1 MRILVTGAS
10 GFVGG
15 ALLRRLADVPGVQAF
30 GVARRPLPLS
40 NYAAR
45 DLSQPFELPFRP
57 DVVVHAAAR
66 VAPWGTPTQFRQ
78 QNVDTTAQ
86 VIEFCRRAGHP
97 RLLLVSSTA
106 VFYREAH
113 QHDLDEDSPIGPAF
127 LNEYARSKAEA
138 ERLLARYDGP
148 SCILRPRAVFGPGDT
163 MLLPRLLAAARRGS
177 VPLLVSPGGPP
188 KIDLI
193 HIDTL
198 VEYLL
203 RAAQAPQL
211 GAAYNLTNAA
221 PVDLHALLKRLL
233 AALQLPAPR
242 RRVPTPLA
250 LRAAS
255 VIEAAWRVLRL
266 RSEPPITRF
275 GVAAFAYSKTFNPQR
290 MLADLGP
297 PQVSLEDG
305 IERFISEQRA
315 QWSA

>member
-15 ALLRRLADVPGVQAF
+15 ALLRRLADVPGVEAL
-30 GVARRPLPLS
+30 GVARRPLPLPH
-40 NYAAR
+40 YVAL
-45 DLSQPFELPFRP
+45 DLSRPFELPFRP

-66 VAPWGTPTQFRQ
+66 VTPWGSPAQFRQ

-86 VIEFCRRAGHP
+86 VIDFCRRAGHP

-113 QHDLDEDSPIGPAF
+113 QYDLDEDSPIGPAF
-127 LNEYARSKAEA
+127 LNEYARSKAAA
-138 ERLLARYDGP
+138 ERLLASYEGP

-163 MLLPRLLAAARRGS
+163 VLLPRLLAAARRGG

-188 KIDLI
+188 QMDLI

-203 RAAQAPQL
+203 RAARAPQL
-211 GAAYNLTNAA
+211 GPAYNLTSAQ
-221 PVDLHALLKRLL
+221 PVDLHALLQQLL
-233 AALQLPAPR
+233 AALQLPPPH
-242 RRVPTPLA
+242 RRVPTTLA

-255 VIEAAWRVLRL
+255 VVEAGWRALRL

-297 PQVSLEDG
+297 PRVSMEDG
-305 IERFISEQRA
+305 IERFIDEQRA
-315 QWSA
+315 QWAA

>member
-15 ALLRRLADVPGVQAF
+15 ALLRRLADTAGVEAF
-30 GVARRPLPLS
+30 GVGRRSLPLAH
-40 NYAAR
+40 YAAR

-66 VAPWGTPTQFRQ
+66 VAPWGSPAQFRR
-78 QNVDTTAQ
+78 QNVDTTAR
-86 VIEFCRRAGHP
+86 VIDFCRRAGLP

-113 QHDLDEDSPIGPAF
+113 QYELDEGSPIGPAF
-127 LNEYARSKAEA
+127 LNDYARSKAEA
-138 ERLLARYDGP
+138 ERLLAGYEGP

-163 MLLPRLLAAARRGS
+163 VLLPRLLAAARRGG

-188 KIDLI
+188 QVDLI

-211 GAAYNLTNAA
+211 GPAYNLTNAA
-221 PVDLHALLKRLL
+221 PVDLHALLRRLL
-233 AALQLPAPR
+233 GALQLPPPR
-242 RRVPTPLA
+242 RRVPAALA

-255 VIEAAWRVLRL
+255 VIEAGWRALRL
-266 RSEPPITRF
+266 HSEPPITRF

-297 PQVSLEDG
+297 PRVSLEDG
-305 IERFISEQRA
+305 IERFIDEQRA
-315 QWSA
+315 QWAA

>member
-15 ALLRRLADVPGVQAF
+15 ALLRRLADVPGVEAL
-30 GVARRPLPLS
+30 GVARRPLPLPH
-40 NYAAR
+40 YAAL
-45 DLSQPFELPFRP
+45 DLSQPFELPLRP

-66 VAPWGTPTQFRQ
+66 VTPWGSPAQFRQ
-78 QNVDTTAQ
+78 QNVDTTAR
-86 VIEFCRRAGHP
+86 VIDFCRRAGHP

-113 QHDLDEDSPIGPAF
+113 QYDLDEDSPIGPAF
-127 LNEYARSKAEA
+127 LNEYARSKAAA
-138 ERLLARYDGP
+138 ERLLAGYEGP

-163 MLLPRLLAAARRGS
+163 VLLPRLLAAARRGG

-188 KIDLI
+188 QMDLI

-203 RAAQAPQL
+203 RAARAPQL
-211 GAAYNLTNAA
+211 GPAYNLTSAQ

-233 AALQLPAPR
+233 AALQLPPPH
-242 RRVPTPLA
+242 RRVPTTLA

-255 VIEAAWRVLRL
+255 VVEAGWRALRL

-297 PQVSLEDG
+297 PRVSMEDG
-305 IERFISEQRA
+305 IERFIDEQRA
-315 QWSA
+315 QWAA

>member
-15 ALLRRLADVPGVQAF
+15 ALLRRLADVPGVEAL
-30 GVARRPLPLS
+30 GVARRPLPLPH
-40 NYAAR
+40 YAAL

-66 VAPWGTPTQFRQ
+66 VAPWGSPAQFRQ

-86 VIEFCRRAGHP
+86 VIDFCRRAGHP

-113 QHDLDEDSPIGPAF
+113 QYDLDEDSPIGPAF
-127 LNEYARSKAEA
+127 LNEYARSKAAA
-138 ERLLARYDGP
+138 ERLLAGYEGP

-163 MLLPRLLAAARRGS
+163 VLLPRLLAAARRGG

-188 KIDLI
+188 QMDLI

-211 GAAYNLTNAA
+211 GPAYNLTSAQ
-221 PVDLHALLKRLL
+221 PVDLHALLQRLL
-233 AALQLPAPR
+233 AALQLPPPHR
-242 RRVPTPLA
+242 RLPTALA

-255 VIEAAWRVLRL
+255 VVEAGWRALRL

-297 PQVSLEDG
+297 PRVSMEDG
-305 IERFISEQRA
+305 IERFIDEQRA
-315 QWSA
+315 QWAA